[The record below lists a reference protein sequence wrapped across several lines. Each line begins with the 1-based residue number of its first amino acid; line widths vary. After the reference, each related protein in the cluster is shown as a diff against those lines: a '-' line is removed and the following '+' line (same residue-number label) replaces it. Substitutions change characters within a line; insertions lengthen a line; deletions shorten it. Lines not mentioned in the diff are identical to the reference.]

1 MIARKYETRLDEN
14 GLVAFEKVWSK
25 RVDSYYSNHQ
35 FRNPDEVYNY
45 VKLLNWTLMQ
55 KNMYF
60 YSFSIS
66 KCILN
71 RSLRWVLEL
80 IALVL
85 LTEEV

>member
-25 RVDSYYSNHQ
+25 GWIVTIRIINSEIRMRYI
-35 FRNPDEVYNY
+35 NY

>member
-25 RVDSYYSNHQ
+25 RVDSYNSEIRMRYM
-35 FRNPDEVYNY
+35 NY

-60 YSFSIS
+60 YSFLIS

-71 RSLRWVLEL
+71 LLLSWVLEL
-80 IALVL
+80 IALCY
-85 LTEEV
+85 